1 MSSAQSTAAS
11 AQSAAN
17 SAASVN
23 STQQGAINNL
33 QAATAAKNG
42 RIGDVFWLRFGKV
55 VVVYGNKSTT
65 STDKASIGTL
75 PAEARPIT
83 YVAAPTATGAG
94 YVDVTQAGAI
104 AVQGGGGANYFSIAY
119 MAAS

>member
-1 MSSAQSTAAS
+1 MTS

-17 SAASVN
+17 GAASVN

-33 QAATAAKNG
+33 QAATAVKTG
-42 RIGDVFWLRFGKV
+42 RIGDVFWIRFGKIV
-55 VVVYGNKSTT
+55 VVFGNKTTT
-65 STDKASIGTL
+65 STAKASIGTL

-83 YVAAPTATGAG
+83 YVAAPTATGNG

-119 MAAS
+119 TASSAIAS

>member
-1 MSSAQSTAAS
+1 MASVQSTATS

-17 SAASVN
+17 GAASVN

-33 QAATAAKNG
+33 QAATAVKSG
-42 RIGDVFWLRFGKV
+42 RIGEVFWIRFGKIV
-55 VVVYGNKSTT
+55 VVFGNKTTT
-65 STDKASIGTL
+65 STAKASIGTL
-75 PAEARPIT
+75 PVDARPVT

-104 AVQGGGGANYFSIAY
+104 AVQGGGGANYFSIVY
-119 MAAS
+119 TAAS